1 MGIWE
6 NIILAI
12 AGIRANRMRSLLTM
26 LGIIIGISAVITIS
40 TLGSIMTAS
49 VKGTFNEIGGT
60 RLVAFGSVEKEHA
73 ARSMYDDDYLSV
85 EMVEDVK
92 DEFKDE
98 IKGVSFLTGNTTGRV
113 IIRNEEKNV
122 QLYGV
127 NSGYIITSQTP
138 LMAGRYI
145 SDTDCEKMRDICV
158 ISDRQAK
165 KMFGSERD
173 ALGKK
178 LDITVEVEK
187 KNYLNT
193 YTVVGVY
200 RYKLTAIQQMLYSAM
215 DVNADDWNSEIYVP
229 YSTYARAMNKKNET
243 FFSFNVMLYD
253 DVETNAF
260 CDRVKDYMNNKY
272 YRDNNAAEVISQTAE
287 SQMGM
292 INQLL
297 GTVSLVISII
307 AGISLLVGGI
317 GVMNIMLVSVT
328 ERTREIGVRKALGA
342 PNSAIRMQFIIES
355 MIICLIGGLIGI
367 GLGLLMGNIA
377 GLVVGTHAIP
387 SIPMIVFAVC
397 FSMAIGVFF
406 GYYPANRAAQLDPI
420 EALRYE

>member
-6 NIILAI
+6 NIVLAI

-49 VKGTFNEIGGT
+49 VKGTFDEIGGT
-60 RLVAFGSVEKEHA
+60 SLAAFYVQRSSDATRRLYA
-73 ARSMYDDDYLSV
+73 DDYLTGEKIEQIYEEFDDEVEALSLQTGSTSGKIMLRRDEKSV
-85 EMVEDVK
+85 
-92 DEFKDE
+92 
-98 IKGVSFLTGNTTGRV
+98 T
-113 IIRNEEKNV
+113 
-122 QLYGV
+122 LYGV
-127 NSGYIITSQTP
+127 NDGYIITSSTP
-138 LMAGRYI
+138 LVAGRFI
-145 SDTDCEKMRDICV
+145 TEADCIKMRDVCV

-165 KMFGSERD
+165 KMFGSERA
-173 ALGKK
+173 ALGQKM
-178 LDITVEVEK
+178 DVTVEVDK
-187 KNYLNT
+187 KNYLTT

-200 RYKLTAIQQMLYSAM
+200 HYKMSALEQMLASALEF
-215 DVNADDWNSEIYVP
+215 NTDDWNSEVYTP
-229 YSTYARAMNKKNET
+229 YTTFARAINKKELT
-243 FFSFNVMLYD
+243 FSYFQVKLAD
-253 DVETNAF
+253 GVEVKPF
-260 CDRVKDYMNNKY
+260 CARVEEYAKNTF
-272 YRDNNAAEVISQTAE
+272 YRDNDAATIASDTAE
-287 SQMGM
+287 ASM
-292 INQLL
+292 NQIDSLL

-367 GLGLLMGNIA
+367 GLGLLTGNIA
-377 GLVVGTHAIP
+377 GIVVGTHAIP
-387 SIPMIVFAVC
+387 SIPMIIFAVC
-397 FSMAIGVFF
+397 FSMGIGVFF
-406 GYYPANRAAQLDPI
+406 GYYPANRAAMLDPI